1 VTELSAYKSKSQ
13 SENTELAAQLEEA
26 ESKISSLSKANSNL
40 QAQLDEA
47 KNELELENKVA
58 YYVLDPRI
66 IVYVCCLGQVR
77 CCCKTEASS
86 GRFG

>member
-1 VTELSAYKSKSQ
+1 MTELSAFKNKSQ
-13 SENTELAAQLEEA
+13 SENTELAAQLEKA

-58 YYVLDPRI
+58 YYTLDPSI
-66 IVYVCCLGQVR
+66 IVYVCGLGQVG